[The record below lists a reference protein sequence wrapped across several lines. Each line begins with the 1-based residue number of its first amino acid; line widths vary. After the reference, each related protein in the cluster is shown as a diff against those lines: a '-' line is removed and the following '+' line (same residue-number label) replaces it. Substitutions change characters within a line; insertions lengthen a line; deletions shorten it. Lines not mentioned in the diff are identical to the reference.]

1 MPQSSVLQA
10 AEQEIQSLRETL
22 RELHFEHK
30 RQYEVQQSLERE
42 LKKSLKWEK
51 LSKHLIQLMNRSFE
65 PDIIIEIIV
74 QELGIFF
81 NVDRCLVLLFVNDSE
96 GIEHL
101 NLFAQYCRDETI
113 CPVTQDAI
121 PWHAL
126 GSKPREIYPSD
137 SAINM
142 AEAEKTYLEN
152 NHIKSA
158 ITIEIK
164 YRRMT
169 FGQLILQDCTA
180 HHWTDEEIRACH

>member
-126 GSKPREIYPSD
+126 GASRGKFIQVIQLSIWPKPKKRIW
-137 SAINM
+137 
-142 AEAEKTYLEN
+142 K
-152 NHIKSA
+152 
-158 ITIEIK
+158 ITISSPPLRLKLNI
-164 YRRMT
+164 
-169 FGQLILQDCTA
+169 
-180 HHWTDEEIRACH
+180 DE